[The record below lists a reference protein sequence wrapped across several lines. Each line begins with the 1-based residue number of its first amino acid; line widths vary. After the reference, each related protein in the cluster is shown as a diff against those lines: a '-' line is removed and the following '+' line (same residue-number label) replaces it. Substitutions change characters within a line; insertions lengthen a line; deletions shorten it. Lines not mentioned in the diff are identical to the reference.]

1 MTQVPTLQETVAQIA
16 GGLREYI
23 EATYHIGNEAVI
35 GKRREL
41 LETPGVITQTPFLE
55 STPRYTKG
63 ARFADLKLPASA
75 TELLHL
81 LATPAEDGSRLLYD
95 PPYSHQSDALQ
106 LAVNDGRNLAVTTG
120 TGSGKTESFLM
131 PVLSRLAIE
140 ATDDPVSFQ
149 RPAIR
154 ALLLYPMNALV
165 NDQLARLR
173 LMLGDT
179 RVRDFFSSIGGRPAR
194 FARYTSRTLYP
205 GVRTSTKDGDRLR
218 PAIRDFYLRLQ
229 ERAAGDGAQA
239 EEAAHLIAEL
249 RRRGKWPAKAD
260 LANWYGRDGTS
271 WTNRAMLQPG
281 DAELLTRHEVHGS
294 PPDILVTNY
303 SMLEYMLLRPLERP
317 VFDTTRQWLAD
328 YPDQKIVLVIDEAH
342 LYRGAAG
349 AEVAMLIRRL
359 CARLEIAP
367 DRLQTICT
375 SASFQSADKASEFSA
390 QLTGTDPRD
399 VTVLKGT
406 LDKVPN
412 ERSATAAEAEILAST
427 DMDAFYAARSDD
439 DRFRAIAGLL
449 GEHGVEPTGTV
460 EAALHRALSSF
471 GPLSLLVN
479 STMEEALSL
488 DELKTLVFPDSPA
501 SVAEPALS
509 ALAAL
514 GSIAR
519 PAPGEAGLLP
529 CRVHAF
535 FRGLPGLW
543 ACPDAASHGH
553 EDGSSPIGRLFE
565 QPHDLCDDCG
575 SRVFEYFTCRGCGAS
590 YLRGYVE
597 NIADPTYLHQ
607 ESGSTVNSIDGLE
620 VELVPIDVLLEE
632 PAEGHGGRWV
642 GIDLVTGRI
651 DPERGSERLLSAV
664 LPPVPDAADDDDADR
679 RDPGEFKPCGVCQV
693 RGNFGR
699 TTVQDHQTKGD
710 QPFQAVVSRQL
721 AAQPPAPTADEDFAP
736 LRGRKVLLFSDSRQM
751 AARLAPNLQQYSAAD
766 VVRPA
771 VVVGWREL
779 ASQSGLEADLSL
791 EDLYLACILGALRL
805 GLRIPVDARVGE
817 HFELPSIV
825 AMSIESGNP
834 NFYRLQVEA
843 SRENCPKSLM
853 LQLFNTVCDRF
864 YGLEPLGLAS
874 VATPASTSERITAL
888 PSLAGVAETDSD
900 KVRFATHWVGLWRS
914 LGVRFSAMDLT
925 WSSGDRRTGRVR
937 TGTGKFPAPLRT
949 VLDSAGVKLFNKEWL
964 PVLLDTFCRQVG
976 SGSQYEI
983 LASKL
988 TLDLSSAWTYC
999 GYCRTT
1005 SRPRNSNVETCL
1017 QCGRDGLRTI
1027 DPETDRTFQ
1036 ARKRYYRQPAA
1047 DGLRTGRTDVKSIIA
1062 AEHTAQLNS
1071 ANQNDVFSTAER
1083 YELRF
1088 QDIRLPSDGS
1098 GEDQTAIDVLSC
1110 TTTMEVGIDIGSLSG
1125 VALRNM
1131 PPSRASYQQRAG
1143 RAGRRGNAIA
1153 SVVAFGSSDTHDEH
1167 FFGAPKEMIRG
1178 DVVDP
1183 LLTLDNREIVRRH
1196 VTAYLLQRYHAERL
1210 PGFDEEQPHQLFEVL
1225 GSVAD
1230 FRGGDA
1236 ILNRDDFA
1244 TWLTHNE
1251 AGLRQAVAG
1260 WLPIELNERD
1270 RQQLLAN
1277 LVAETLD
1284 PIDLAIRAEGEDA
1297 GPAPAAS
1304 SSDPDEAP
1312 GESLDES
1319 DRRRDVENLLD
1330 RLLYKG
1336 VLPRYAFPTDVA
1348 SFHVFA
1354 ENSDAYRHEYRYTP
1368 SQGLD
1373 VALSQYAP
1381 GKRVWIDGREWRSGA
1396 IYSPMASERREAW
1409 DSRELYLECT
1419 RCGYAQTQTT
1429 GVERGE
1435 SLSCPACGGDGE
1447 PTLGVAMN
1455 WMRPPGFAHPIGEM
1469 EEISA
1474 DDQPA
1479 LSYATRAKLVASG
1492 PKSGEAWDWE
1502 RARTRAHYE
1511 RRELLVSNTG
1521 PRQSGY
1527 DYCVACGRIEP
1538 SASPSEDLVQ
1548 RHRRPAPHPKGSQ
1561 CEGAARTRNL
1571 ILGTK
1576 FETDVLLISLS
1587 VEHPVTLRPD
1597 ILGSKIAL
1605 RTVADALTLA
1615 AVRRLEL
1622 EPGELKAE
1630 FRPALSPLGPDG
1642 LEAEIFIYDT
1652 LAGGAGF
1659 SRRARDLGPSLI
1671 EEALS
1676 ILEHCPDGCDRS
1688 CYRCLRSFKNRFDHG
1703 LLDRHTGAMLLRYSL
1718 GGPPPAIADARLEA
1732 AYDRLA
1738 ADLLRLEVDGITIE
1752 RNSAREIGGLGSISL
1767 PLLARRGDDAVTVGI
1782 HPPLTTTLALAS
1794 VEELHQIQFELPV
1807 VAVDELTIARH
1818 LPSASSKIARALGVT

>member
-1 MTQVPTLQETVAQIA
+1 MTKIPTLQETVAQIA

-35 GKRREL
+35 EKRRTL
-41 LETPGVITQTPFLE
+41 LNTPGVITQTPFLE

-63 ARFADLKLPASA
+63 DRFSDLGLPAPA

-81 LATPAEDGSRLLYD
+81 LATPNEDGSRLLYD

-140 ATDDPVSFQ
+140 ATDEPLSFQ
-149 RPAIR
+149 QPAIR

-173 LMLGDT
+173 LMLGDE
-179 RVRDFFSSIGGRPAR
+179 RVRDFFSSRGGRPAR

-205 GVRTSTKDGDRLR
+205 GVRTSSKDGDRLR
-218 PAIRDFYLRLQ
+218 PAIRDFYLRL
-229 ERAAGDGAQA
+229 EESAAGDGGQA
-239 EEAAHLIAEL
+239 EEDAGLIAEL

-260 LANWYGRDGTS
+260 LRTWYGQDGTS
-271 WTNRAMLQPG
+271 WKNRAMLQPD
-281 DAELLTRHEVHGS
+281 DAELLTRHEVHES
-294 PPDILVTNY
+294 PPDVLVTNY

-317 VFDTTRQWLAD
+317 VFDKTRQWLANQ
-328 YPDQKIVLVIDEAH
+328 PDQKLILVIDEAH

-359 CARLEIAP
+359 CARLDITP

-375 SASFQSADKASEFSA
+375 SASFQSSGKAAEFSA
-390 QLTGTDPRD
+390 QLTGTDPQK
-399 VTVLKGT
+399 VEVLTGT
-406 LDKVPN
+406 LDKQPN
-412 ERSATAAEAEILAST
+412 ERPASTAEAMKFASI
-427 DMDAFYAARSDD
+427 DMESFYAARTDD
-439 DRFRAIAGLL
+439 DRFAVIDDLL
-449 GEHGVEPTGTV
+449 REHDVKPTGRV
-460 EAALHRALSSF
+460 EAALHQALSKF
-471 GPLSLLVN
+471 EPLNLLVN

-488 DELKTLVFPDSPA
+488 DELETVIFPDSPA
-501 SVAEPALS
+501 SVAGPALS

-519 PAPGEAGLLP
+519 LAPGEAGLLP

-543 ACPDAASHGH
+543 ACPDAEAHGH
-553 EDGSSPIGRLFE
+553 EDATSPIGRLFE
-565 QPHDLCDDCG
+565 QPQDHCDECG
-575 SRVFEYFTCRGCGAS
+575 ARVFEYFTCRGCGAS
-590 YLRGYVE
+590 YLRGYVD
-597 NIADPTYLHQ
+597 NVADPSYLYQ
-607 ESGSTVNSIDGLE
+607 ESGSTINSIDGLE
-620 VELVPIDVLLEE
+620 IELAAVDVLIEE
-632 PAEGHGGRWV
+632 PADGHGGRWV

-651 DPERGSERLLSAV
+651 DPEHGSTRILSAV
-664 LPPVPDAADDDDADR
+664 LPPVPDAADDEDGDR
-679 RDPGEFKPCGVCQV
+679 LDVGEFKPCGVCQV

-699 TTVQDHQTKGD
+699 STVQDHQTKGD

-721 AAQPPAPTADEDFAP
+721 AAQPPSPTADEDFAP

-771 VVVGWREL
+771 VVVGWSEL
-779 ASQSGLEADLSL
+779 ASQPGFEHDLTL
-791 EDLYLACILGALRL
+791 EDLYLACVLGALRL
-805 GLRIPVDARVGE
+805 GLRLPVDARVGE
-817 HFELPSIV
+817 HFELPTIV
-825 AMSIESGNP
+825 AGSIAAGTP

-843 SRENCPKSLM
+843 SRDNCPKSLM

-864 YGLEPLGLAS
+864 YGLEPLALAS
-874 VATPASTSERITAL
+874 LAVPAAAHDRIATLPAL
-888 PSLAGVAETDSD
+888 DDVAETDSD
-900 KVRFATHWVGLWRS
+900 KVRFATHWIGLWRS

-925 WSSGDRRTGRVR
+925 WASGDRRSGRVR
-937 TGTGKFPAPLRT
+937 TGTGKFPTPLRT
-949 VLDSAGVKLFNKEWL
+949 VLDASGVKTFNKEWL
-964 PVLLDTFCRQVG
+964 PVLLDAFCRQVG
-976 SGSQYEI
+976 NRNQYEI

-988 TLDLSSAWTYC
+988 TLDLSPTWTYC
-999 GYCRTT
+999 DFCRTT
-1005 SRPRNSNVETCL
+1005 SRPRHSNAESCL
-1017 QCGRDGLRTI
+1017 QCGRNGLRTI
-1027 DPETDRTFQ
+1027 DPDTDRTFQ
-1036 ARKRYYRQPAA
+1036 ARKRYYRQPASDA
-1047 DGLRTGRTDVKSIIA
+1047 LRTGHTDVKSIIA

-1088 QDIRLPSDGS
+1088 QDIKLPSDGY
-1098 GEDQTAIDVLSC
+1098 GAATAIDVLSC

-1167 FFGAPKEMIRG
+1167 FFSAPKDMIRG
-1178 DVVDP
+1178 EVVDP

-1210 PGFDEEQPHQLFEVL
+1210 PGFDDDQPHQLFEVL

-1230 FRGGDA
+1230 FRGSDA
-1236 ILNRDDFA
+1236 ILNRTDFEA
-1244 TWLTHNE
+1244 WLVENDASLLRSVE
-1251 AGLRQAVAG
+1251 A
-1260 WLPIELNERD
+1260 WLPVELNEVD
-1270 RQQLLAN
+1270 RQDLLAN
-1277 LVAETLD
+1277 LIADTLS
-1284 PIDLAIRAEGEDA
+1284 PIDLAIRSETDDA
-1297 GPAPAAS
+1297 RPARDES
-1304 SSDPDEAP
+1304 DSDPDEAP
-1312 GESLDES
+1312 GEPREGS

-1354 ENSDAYRHEYRYTP
+1354 ENSDAYRHEHRYAP

-1396 IYSPMASERREAW
+1396 IYSPMDSERREAW
-1409 DSRELYLECT
+1409 NARELYLECA
-1419 RCGYAQTQTT
+1419 RCGYAQTQTS

-1435 SLSCPACGGDGE
+1435 SLPCPACAGDGE
-1447 PTLGVAMN
+1447 ATLGVAMN
-1455 WMRPPGFAHPIGEM
+1455 WMRPPGFAHPIGEV

-1492 PKSGEAWDWE
+1492 PRAGEAWGWTA
-1502 RARTRAHYE
+1502 ARLRAHYE

-1548 RHRRPAPHPKGSQ
+1548 KHRRPAPHPKGNQ
-1561 CEGAARTRNL
+1561 CDGAARTRNL

-1576 FETDVLLISLS
+1576 FETDVLLVSLL
-1587 VEHPVTLRPD
+1587 VEPPVTLQPN
-1597 ILGSKIAL
+1597 ILGSQIAL

-1630 FRPALSPLGPDG
+1630 FRPALSPLGPEG
-1642 LEAEIFIYDT
+1642 LEAEIFVYDT

-1659 SRRARDLGPSLI
+1659 SRRAADLGP
-1671 EEALS
+1671 ALVDDALR
-1676 ILEHCPDGCDRS
+1676 ILEGCPDGCDRS
-1688 CYRCLRSFKNRFDHG
+1688 CYRCLRSFKNRFDHR
-1703 LLDRHTGAMLLRYSL
+1703 LLDRHTGAMLLRYCL
-1718 GGPPPAIADARLEA
+1718 GGPPPEIADARLEA

-1738 ADLLRLEVDGITIE
+1738 ADLIRLKGDGVTVE
-1752 RNSAREIGGLGSISL
+1752 RNSSREIDGVGVVAL
-1767 PLLARRGDDAVTVGI
+1767 PLLVRRGDDAVTVGI
-1782 HPPLTTTLALAS
+1782 HPPLTTTLAPAHID
-1794 VEELHQIQFELPV
+1794 ELHQVQFELPV
-1807 VAVDELTIARH
+1807 IPVDELAIARH
-1818 LPSASSKIARALGVT
+1818 LPAATSKIARALGVA